1 MSKVSVI
8 GAGAVG
14 TAVSYALS
22 NQTIVANLA
31 LYDIDAVK
39 VAAEAADLSH
49 GAALEGLP
57 RVSGSDE
64 LQTTADSDVVVITA
78 GANRS
83 PGQSRLELAAHN
95 AQVVSTLAESVL
107 ELSPRAILIVVTNPC
122 DVLATV
128 LSRQLDVPPS
138 QIISSGTLLDS
149 ARLRSALAR
158 RFAVSPASIDVVVA
172 GEHGDSQ
179 VPIWSTATIGGV
191 PIGEAHDLD
200 GRPLSPTELDEVAQQ
215 TKDAGRQVIEGKGV
229 TNFGI
234 GQSVA
239 WITRSILLDERVVL
253 PAGTLVHG
261 WTHSE
266 VVMSVPSVVAKQG
279 AVPVPGWRPSQ
290 LETERLHASAQA
302 IAEVVESL
310 SPGTPEGSG

>member
-22 NQTIVANLA
+22 NQAMVTDLA

-49 GAALEGLP
+49 GAALAGLP
-57 RVSGSDE
+57 RVSGSDD
-64 LQTTADSDVVVITA
+64 LPTTADSDVVVITA

-95 AQVVSTLAESVL
+95 AQVVSSLARSVL

-149 ARLRSALAR
+149 ARLRSALAS
-158 RFAVSPASIDVVVA
+158 RFAVSPASIDVVVT

-179 VPIWSTATIGGV
+179 VPVWSTATIGGV
-191 PIGEAHDLD
+191 PMGEVRDAD
-200 GRPLSPTELDEVAQQ
+200 GRLLSPTELDEVAQQ
-215 TKDAGRQVIEGKGV
+215 TKDAGRLVIEGKGV

-234 GQSVA
+234 GQAVA
-239 WITRSILLDERVVL
+239 WITRSILRDERVVL
-253 PAGTLVHG
+253 PVGTLVDG
-261 WTHSE
+261 WGGPE
-266 VVMSVPSVVAKQG
+266 VVMSVPSVVGKQG
-279 AVPVPGWRPSQ
+279 AVPVAGWRPNQ
-290 LETERLHASAQA
+290 LETERLQASAQA
-302 IAEVVESL
+302 IAGVVEDL
-310 SPGTPEGSG
+310 IPGTPEASG